1 MTNRNLNLI
10 FLGPP
15 GAGKGTQAKMIV
27 DKYSIPQI
35 STGDLM
41 RAAVSSG
48 SSVGEK
54 VKSFMASGAL
64 VPDELVLDILLERL
78 AAEDCRA
85 GFILDGF
92 PRTVGQAKALD
103 IALERQKM
111 PLSGVVAMTVPDDVL
126 TDRLT
131 ARRICRD
138 CSASYHLEY
147 LKPKVE
153 GVCDRCRGELYQ
165 RKDDSE
171 EVILNRLKVYHD
183 QTSPLIDF
191 YQQRKK
197 LYAVDGN
204 KKIEMIFSEICDI
217 IDSLNSPSSL

>member
-1 MTNRNLNLI
+1 MSRNLNLI

-27 DKYSIPQI
+27 DKYNIPQI

-48 SSVGEK
+48 SSMGDK
-54 VKSFMASGAL
+54 VKGYMAAGAL
-64 VPDELVLDILLERL
+64 VPDDLVVEILLERL
-78 AAEDCRA
+78 GGDDCRD

-92 PRTVGQAKALD
+92 PRTVGQAESLEKAL
-103 IALERQKM
+103 EKRGMK
-111 PLSGVVAMTVPDDVL
+111 LSGVVAMMVPDEAL
-126 TDRLT
+126 LKRLT
-131 ARRICRD
+131 ARRICKE
-138 CSASYHLEY
+138 CSASYHLEF

-153 GVCDRCRGELYQ
+153 GKCDRCHGELYQ

-197 LYAVDGN
+197 LYTVDGN

-217 IDSLNSPSSL
+217 IDSLN

>member
-1 MTNRNLNLI
+1 MSKRNLNLI

-27 DKYSIPQI
+27 DKYSIPQL

-48 SSVGEK
+48 SPIGDK
-54 VKSFMASGAL
+54 VKGYMAAGAL
-64 VPDELVLDILLERL
+64 VPDDLVVDILLDRL
-78 AAEDCRA
+78 SGDDCRD

-92 PRTVGQAKALD
+92 PRTVGQAESLEAALKK
-103 IALERQKM
+103 RGMQ
-111 PLSGVVAMTVPDDVL
+111 LSGVVAMIVPDEAL
-126 TDRLT
+126 LARLT
-131 ARRICRD
+131 ARRICRE
-138 CSASYHLEY
+138 CSTSYHLEF

-153 GVCDRCRGELYQ
+153 GKCDRCQGELYQ

-183 QTSPLIDF
+183 QTAPLIDF
-191 YQQRKK
+191 YQTRKK
-197 LYAVDGN
+197 LYTVDGN

-217 IDSLNSPSSL
+217 IDSLN

>member
-1 MTNRNLNLI
+1 MNERNLNMI

-48 SSVGEK
+48 SSIGDK
-54 VKSFMASGAL
+54 VKGYMAAGAL
-64 VPDELVLDILLERL
+64 VPDELVVDILLDRL
-78 AAEDCRA
+78 SGEDCRD

-92 PRTVGQAKALD
+92 PRTVGQAESLEKAL
-103 IALERQKM
+103 EKRSMK
-111 PLSGVVAMTVPDDVL
+111 LSGVVAMIVPDATLL
-126 TDRLT
+126 TRLT
-131 ARRICRD
+131 ARRICKD
-138 CSASYHLEY
+138 CGTSYHLEF

-153 GVCDRCRGELYQ
+153 GKCDRCQGELYQ

-171 EVILNRLKVYHD
+171 EVILNRLKVYHN
-183 QTSPLIDF
+183 QTAPLIDF
-191 YQQRKK
+191 YQSRKK
-197 LYAVDGN
+197 LYTVDGN

-217 IDSLNSPSSL
+217 INILN

>member
-1 MTNRNLNLI
+1 MSSKRNLNLI

-27 DKYSIPQI
+27 DKYNIPQI

-48 SSVGEK
+48 SSIGDK

-64 VPDELVLDILLERL
+64 VPDDLVIEILLDRL
-78 AAEDCRA
+78 SSDDCRD

-92 PRTVGQAKALD
+92 PRTVGQAEALD
-103 IALERQKM
+103 RQLNKKQM
-111 PLSGVVAMTVPDDVL
+111 PLSGVVAMMVPDGVL

-131 ARRICRD
+131 ARRICRQ

-153 GVCDRCRGELYQ
+153 GVCDRCQGELYQ

-191 YQQRKK
+191 YQKRKK
-197 LYAVDGN
+197 LYTVDGN

-217 IDSLNSPSSL
+217 IDKLNSL

>member
-1 MTNRNLNLI
+1 MSGRNLNLI

-27 DKYSIPQI
+27 DKYNIPQI

-48 SSVGEK
+48 SSIGDK
-54 VKSFMASGAL
+54 VKGYMAAGAL
-64 VPDELVLDILLERL
+64 VPDDLVVDILLDRL
-78 AAEDCRA
+78 SGDDCRD

-92 PRTVGQAKALD
+92 PRTVGQAESLEKAL
-103 IALERQKM
+103 EKRGMK
-111 PLSGVVAMTVPDDVL
+111 LSGVVAMIVPDEAL
-126 TDRLT
+126 LKRLT
-131 ARRICRD
+131 ARRICKE
-138 CSASYHLEY
+138 CSASYHLEF
-147 LKPKVE
+147 LKPKVD
-153 GVCDRCRGELYQ
+153 GKCDRCQGELYQ

-191 YQQRKK
+191 YQKRKK
-197 LYAVDGN
+197 LYTVDGN

-217 IDSLNSPSSL
+217 IDSLN

>member
-1 MTNRNLNLI
+1 MSKRNLNLI

-27 DKYSIPQI
+27 DKYSIPQL

-48 SSVGEK
+48 SSIGDE
-54 VKSFMASGAL
+54 VKGYMASGAL
-64 VPDELVLDILLERL
+64 VPDALVVDILLDRL
-78 AAEDCRA
+78 SGDDCRD

-92 PRTVGQAKALD
+92 PRTVAQAESLEKALVS
-103 IALERQKM
+103 RGM
-111 PLSGVVAMTVPDDVL
+111 PLSGVVAMIVPDEAL
-126 TDRLT
+126 LGRLT
-131 ARRICRD
+131 ARRICRG
-138 CSASYHLEY
+138 CSASYHLEF
-147 LKPKVE
+147 LKPKVD
-153 GVCDRCRGELYQ
+153 GVCDRCQGELYQ

-191 YQQRKK
+191 YQKQKK
-197 LYAVDGN
+197 LYTVDGN
-204 KKIEMIFSEICDI
+204 NKIEMIFSEICDI
-217 IDSLNSPSSL
+217 IDSLN

>member
-1 MTNRNLNLI
+1 MSSKRNLNLI

-27 DKYSIPQI
+27 DKYNIPQI

-48 SSVGEK
+48 SSIGDK

-64 VPDELVLDILLERL
+64 VPDDLVIEILLDRL
-78 AAEDCRA
+78 SSDDCRD

-92 PRTVGQAKALD
+92 PRTVGQAEALD
-103 IALERQKM
+103 RQLNKKQM
-111 PLSGVVAMTVPDDVL
+111 PLSGVVAMMVPDGVL

-131 ARRICRD
+131 ARRICRQ

-153 GVCDRCRGELYQ
+153 GVCDRCQGELYQ

-191 YQQRKK
+191 YQKRKK
-197 LYAVDGN
+197 LYTVDGN

-217 IDSLNSPSSL
+217 IDKLNSP

>member
-1 MTNRNLNLI
+1 MSKRNLNLI

-27 DKYSIPQI
+27 DKYNIPQI

-41 RAAVSSG
+41 RAAISSG
-48 SSVGEK
+48 SSLGDK
-54 VKSFMASGAL
+54 VKSYMASGAL
-64 VPDELVLDILLERL
+64 VPDELVLDILLDRL
-78 AAEDCRA
+78 SADDCRD

-92 PRTVGQAKALD
+92 PRTVGQAEALD
-103 IALERQKM
+103 KQLDQKQM
-111 PLSGVVAMTVPDDVL
+111 PLSGVVAMMVPDAVL

-131 ARRICRD
+131 ARRICRQ

-147 LKPKVE
+147 LKPKVA
-153 GVCDRCRGELYQ
+153 GICDRCQGELYQ

-191 YQQRKK
+191 YENRKK
-197 LYAVDGN
+197 LYTVDGN

-217 IDSLNSPSSL
+217 IDKLNLL

>member
-1 MTNRNLNLI
+1 MSGRNLNLI

-27 DKYSIPQI
+27 DKYNIPQI

-48 SSVGEK
+48 SSMGDK
-54 VKSFMASGAL
+54 VKGYMAAGAL
-64 VPDELVLDILLERL
+64 VPDELVVDILLDRL
-78 AAEDCRA
+78 SGDDCRD

-92 PRTVGQAKALD
+92 PRTVGQAESLEKAL
-103 IALERQKM
+103 EKRGM
-111 PLSGVVAMTVPDDVL
+111 RLSGVVAMIVPDEAL
-126 TDRLT
+126 LKRLT
-131 ARRICRD
+131 ARRICKE
-138 CSASYHLEY
+138 CSASYHLEF
-147 LKPKVE
+147 LKPKVD
-153 GVCDRCRGELYQ
+153 GKCDRCQGELYQ

-191 YQQRKK
+191 YQKRKK
-197 LYAVDGN
+197 LYTVDGN

-217 IDSLNSPSSL
+217 IDSLN

>member
-1 MTNRNLNLI
+1 MSKRNLNLI

-15 GAGKGTQAKMIV
+15 GAGKGTQAKMII
-27 DKYSIPQI
+27 DKYNIPQI

-48 SSVGEK
+48 SSVGDQ

-64 VPDELVLDILLERL
+64 VPDSLVIDILLDRL
-78 AAEDCRA
+78 AADDCRD

-92 PRTVGQAKALD
+92 PRTVGQAEALD
-103 IALERQKM
+103 VQLLKRKM
-111 PLSGVVAMTVPDDVL
+111 PLNAVVAMMVPDAVL

-131 ARRICRD
+131 ARRICRQ

-147 LKPKVE
+147 LKPKVD
-153 GVCDRCRGELYQ
+153 GVCDRCQGELYQ

-191 YQQRKK
+191 YQKRKM
-197 LYAVDGN
+197 LYTVNGN

-217 IDSLNSPSSL
+217 IDKLNKL

>member
-1 MTNRNLNLI
+1 MSKRNLNLI

-48 SSVGEK
+48 SCIGEQ
-54 VKSFMASGAL
+54 VKSYMASGSL
-64 VPDELVLDILLERL
+64 VPDDLVVDILLDRL
-78 AAEDCRA
+78 TGDDCRD

-92 PRTVGQAKALD
+92 PRTVGQAEALKKALQ
-103 IALERQKM
+103 QKDM
-111 PLSGVVAMTVPDDVL
+111 TLSGVVAMIVPDDVL
-126 TDRLT
+126 ADRLT
-131 ARRICRD
+131 ARRICKE

-147 LKPKVE
+147 LKPKVA
-153 GVCDRCRGELYQ
+153 GVCDRCQGELYQ

-171 EVILNRLKVYHD
+171 EVIRNRLSVYHEL
-183 QTSPLIDF
+183 TSPLIDF
-191 YQQRKK
+191 YQQQQK
-197 LYAVDGN
+197 LYTVDGN
-204 KKIEMIFSEICDI
+204 KKIEMIFHEICDI
-217 IDSLNSPSSL
+217 IDKLN

>member
-1 MTNRNLNLI
+1 MSRNLNLI

-27 DKYSIPQI
+27 DKYNIPQI

-48 SSVGEK
+48 SSMGDK
-54 VKSFMASGAL
+54 VKGYMAAGAL
-64 VPDELVLDILLERL
+64 VPDDLVVEILLERL
-78 AAEDCRA
+78 SGEDCRD

-92 PRTVGQAKALD
+92 PRTVGQAESLET
-103 IALERQKM
+103 ALEKRGMK
-111 PLSGVVAMTVPDDVL
+111 LSGVVAMMVPDEAL
-126 TDRLT
+126 LKRLT
-131 ARRICRD
+131 ARRICKE
-138 CSASYHLEY
+138 CSASYHLEF
-147 LKPKVE
+147 LRPKVE
-153 GVCDRCRGELYQ
+153 GKCDRCQGELYQ

-191 YQQRKK
+191 YQKRKK
-197 LYAVDGN
+197 LYTVDGN

-217 IDSLNSPSSL
+217 IDSLN

>member
-1 MTNRNLNLI
+1 MSGRNLNLI

-27 DKYSIPQI
+27 DKYNIPQI

-48 SSVGEK
+48 SSIGDK
-54 VKSFMASGAL
+54 VKGYMAAGAL
-64 VPDELVLDILLERL
+64 VPDDLVVDILLDRL
-78 AAEDCRA
+78 SGDDCRD

-92 PRTVGQAKALD
+92 PRTVGQAESLEKAL
-103 IALERQKM
+103 EKRGMK
-111 PLSGVVAMTVPDDVL
+111 LSGVVAMIVPDEAL
-126 TDRLT
+126 LKRLT
-131 ARRICRD
+131 ARRICKE
-138 CSASYHLEY
+138 CSASYHLEF

-153 GVCDRCRGELYQ
+153 GKCDRCQGELYQ

-191 YQQRKK
+191 YQKRKK
-197 LYAVDGN
+197 LYTVDGN

-217 IDSLNSPSSL
+217 IDSLN

>member
-1 MTNRNLNLI
+1 MSGRNLNLI

-27 DKYSIPQI
+27 DKYNIPQI

-48 SSVGEK
+48 SSMGDK
-54 VKSFMASGAL
+54 VKGYMAAGAL
-64 VPDELVLDILLERL
+64 VPDDLVVEILLERL
-78 AAEDCRA
+78 AGDDCRD

-92 PRTVGQAKALD
+92 PRTVGQAESLEKAL
-103 IALERQKM
+103 EKRGMK
-111 PLSGVVAMTVPDDVL
+111 LSGVVAMMVPDEAL
-126 TDRLT
+126 LKRLT
-131 ARRICRD
+131 ARRICKE

-153 GVCDRCRGELYQ
+153 GKCDRCQGELYQ

-183 QTSPLIDF
+183 QTAPLIDF
-191 YQQRKK
+191 YQKRKA
-197 LYAVDGN
+197 LYTVDGN

-217 IDSLNSPSSL
+217 IDSLN

>member
-1 MTNRNLNLI
+1 MSKRNLNLI

-48 SSVGEK
+48 SSIGDK
-54 VKSFMASGAL
+54 VKGYMASGAL
-64 VPDELVLDILLERL
+64 VPDDLVVDILLDRL
-78 AAEDCRA
+78 SGDDCRD

-92 PRTVGQAKALD
+92 PRTVSQAESLEKALVS
-103 IALERQKM
+103 RGM
-111 PLSGVVAMTVPDDVL
+111 PLSGVVAMIVPDEAL
-126 TDRLT
+126 LGRLT
-131 ARRICRD
+131 ARRICRE
-138 CSASYHLEY
+138 CSASYHLEF
-147 LKPKVE
+147 LKPKVA
-153 GVCDRCRGELYQ
+153 GKCDRCQGELYQ

-191 YQQRKK
+191 YQKQKK
-197 LYAVDGN
+197 LYTVDGN

-217 IDSLNSPSSL
+217 IDSLN

>member
-1 MTNRNLNLI
+1 MSGRNLNLI

-27 DKYSIPQI
+27 DKYNIPQI

-48 SSVGEK
+48 SSIGDK
-54 VKSFMASGAL
+54 FMGYMAAGAL
-64 VPDELVLDILLERL
+64 VPDDLVVDILLDRL
-78 AAEDCRA
+78 SGDDCRD

-92 PRTVGQAKALD
+92 PRTVGQAESLEKAL
-103 IALERQKM
+103 EKRGMK
-111 PLSGVVAMTVPDDVL
+111 LSGVVAMIVPDEAL
-126 TDRLT
+126 LKRLT
-131 ARRICRD
+131 ARRICKE
-138 CSASYHLEY
+138 CSASYHLEF
-147 LKPKVE
+147 LKPKVD
-153 GVCDRCRGELYQ
+153 GKCDRCQGELYQ

-191 YQQRKK
+191 YQKRKK
-197 LYAVDGN
+197 LYTVDGN

-217 IDSLNSPSSL
+217 IDSLN

>member
-1 MTNRNLNLI
+1 MSSKRNLNLI

-27 DKYSIPQI
+27 DKYNIPQI

-48 SSVGEK
+48 SSIGDK

-64 VPDELVLDILLERL
+64 VPDDLVIEILLDRL
-78 AAEDCRA
+78 SSDDCRD

-92 PRTVGQAKALD
+92 PRTVGQAEALD
-103 IALERQKM
+103 QQLNKKQM
-111 PLSGVVAMTVPDDVL
+111 PLSGVVAMMVPDGVL

-131 ARRICRD
+131 ARRICRQ

-147 LKPKVE
+147 LKPKIE
-153 GVCDRCRGELYQ
+153 GVCDRCQGELYQ

-191 YQQRKK
+191 YQKRKK
-197 LYAVDGN
+197 LYTVDGN

-217 IDSLNSPSSL
+217 IDKLNSL